1 MADER
6 PDERFEREMLD
17 AFRRAMASRS
27 ARDAA
32 LTAIRLGDLY
42 LESDNYSDALGY
54 FVQASEDDLGD
65 ALNDEELGLVLV
77 RTAKCH
83 AALGDYRE
91 ARASIAELDDL
102 ELDEESDDV
111 WAEAN
116 VVLARI
122 ENESGRYDEA
132 LRAAQKAYEVLR
144 TRPDSELLAEAGK
157 ALGVANAELGNIQA
171 ARDYFTDYLVAVKRL
186 DDEAGL
192 AIAYNNLGV
201 LAKRT
206 GDLHAALEHLESALS
221 IDRRLGRTSAIADRL
236 TNIGIILIRLSR
248 HSEAEERLN
257 EARRLYTRIGATRGL
272 VATRSALGNL
282 YRLRRE
288 WGQARESLE
297 EALRLSQE
305 NGYLRA
311 EAIALEVQG
320 ELEAD
325 LGEHETALGTLT
337 RALGCAYR
345 LGAESDVVSE
355 VLRRR
360 AEVLFALG
368 RVDEAERDCS
378 DGIKLARSI
387 DDRLEEGAL
396 LRLLAEI
403 CYSKDDNAAAEVL
416 INRGEE
422 MLRRAGESFELAR
435 TALADA
441 IGLRDSAAVGESVPL
456 DRIEARF
463 SSAESAFARIGLPH
477 WVALCE
483 LERGKALHQAG
494 QPDRARPWLERAR
507 LKLEK
512 AHDAQGVAQ
521 IDAALR
527 ALDAELA
534 DAGVAKHARY
544 ALIADGYRFLE
555 TSEPTADDLHRSA
568 SDIAGALGADRL
580 VLFVVPDDGAPAV
593 ATSADTSGRGVAEVA
608 RFVKTTVANRGDS
621 RPLVVSDAR
630 SPSGSAPAG
639 VSALALIPVRVGLE
653 RDRSF
658 LLYVDRSGDATPF
671 TQGDI
676 EFVGAAAKL
685 LGLVSFRVGDVAS
698 WSADG
703 QLAEEL
709 SRSPEQYGIITRD
722 PGLLAILASVE
733 RLRDSRVPVVIKG
746 ESGVGK
752 ELIARAIHEGGRS
765 RTGRFVALNA
775 GAIAPHLQESE
786 LFGHVKG
793 AFTDADRD
801 REGLVAAADGGTLF
815 LDEIGEM
822 STELQV
828 KLLRFLQNGEYRRVG
843 ESVTR
848 TSDARVLSASN
859 KDLGEEV
866 RAGRF
871 RRDLFYRLCAVVI
884 EVPPLR
890 DRKDDIPLLMEHF
903 LKLYSEREEKP
914 VAGFSREVRDLFMRH
929 DWMGNNIR
937 ELENEVRRGVAL
949 VDEGGTIGLDKVSPE
964 LRARYEIRD
973 AEDEIRRRSLKQEVE
988 ALEKSRIL
996 ETLGQTG
1003 WNKQAAADKL
1013 GLSRPGLHAK
1023 MKKYGIG

>member
-6 PDERFEREMLD
+6 PDDRFEREMLE

-32 LTAIRLGDLY
+32 LTAMRLGDLY

-54 FVQASEDDLGD
+54 FTQATVDDLGD
-65 ALNDEELGLVLV
+65 SLSDEELGLVLV

-83 AALGDYRE
+83 AALGDYTE
-91 ARASIAELDDL
+91 ARAIIAELDDL
-102 ELDEESDDV
+102 ELDQEEDDV

-116 VVLARI
+116 VVLARVEI
-122 ENESGRYDEA
+122 ESGRYDEA

-171 ARDYFTDYLVAVKRL
+171 ARDYFTDYLVAQKRL
-186 DDEAGL
+186 GDEAGL

-236 TNIGIILIRLSR
+236 TNIGIIMMRLSR
-248 HSEAEERLN
+248 HAEAEERLS

-272 VATRSALGNL
+272 VATRTALGNL
-282 YRLRRE
+282 HRMRRE
-288 WGQARESLE
+288 WGLAREALD
-297 EALRLSQE
+297 EALRLSRQH
-305 NGYLRA
+305 GYLRA
-311 EAIALEVQG
+311 EAVTLEVVG

-325 LGEHETALGTLT
+325 QGEHENALGTLT

-345 LGAESDVVSE
+345 LGAASDVVGE

-396 LRLLAEI
+396 LRVLAEI
-403 CYSKDDNAAAEVL
+403 CYSRSDNTAAEVL
-416 INRGEE
+416 VNRAEDI
-422 MLRRAGESFELAR
+422 LRRAGESFELAR
-435 TALADA
+435 IAMVDA
-441 IGLRDSAAVGESVPL
+441 IGLRDSAAVGAAVPL

-463 SSAESAFARIGLPH
+463 SAAESAFARIGLPH

-507 LKLEK
+507 LKFTQS
-512 AHDAQGVAQ
+512 HDAHGVAQ
-521 IDAALR
+521 VDAALR
-527 ALDAELA
+527 GLDAELA
-534 DAGVAKHARY
+534 DAAIAKHARY

-555 TSEPTADDLHRSA
+555 TSEPTAGDLHRTA
-568 SDIAGALGADRL
+568 SEIAAALGADRL
-580 VLFVVPDDGAPAV
+580 VLFSVSGDGQPAV
-593 ATSADTSGRGVAEVA
+593 ATSADTSGRGVGEVA
-608 RFVKTTVANRGDS
+608 RFVRTTVANRGHR
-621 RPLVVSDAR
+621 RPLVLSDGA
-630 SPSGSAPAG
+630 SVSGSVPNG
-639 VSALALIPVRVGLE
+639 VSALAFIPVQVGLS

-658 LLYVDRSGDATPF
+658 LLYADRSGETTPF
-671 TQGDI
+671 TQDDI
-676 EFVGAAAKL
+676 EFVGAAARL
-685 LGLVSFRVGDVAS
+685 LGLASSRVGDAAG
-698 WSADG
+698 WNADG
-703 QLAEEL
+703 ALSEEL
-709 SRSPEQYGIITRD
+709 GSSPEQYGIITRD

-733 RLRDSRVPVVIKG
+733 RLRDSRVPVVIRG

-765 RTGRFVALNA
+765 RKGRFVALNA

-801 REGLVAAADGGTLF
+801 REGLVAAADCGTLF

-848 TSDARVLSASN
+848 TSDARVVSASN

-866 RAGRF
+866 KAGRF

-890 DRKDDIPLLMEHF
+890 ERKDDIPLLMEHF
-903 LKLYSEREEKP
+903 LTLYSGKEGKP

-929 DWMGNNIR
+929 DWLGNNIR

-964 LRARYEIRD
+964 LRARYEI
-973 AEDEIRRRSLKQEVE
+973 AEAGDEIVRRSLKQEVE
-988 ALEKSRIL
+988 SLEKSRIL
-996 ETLGQTG
+996 EALGQTG

>member
-6 PDERFEREMLD
+6 PDSRFEREMLD

-32 LTAIRLGDLY
+32 LTAMRLGDLY

-54 FVQASEDDLGD
+54 FLQAADEDLGETLSD
-65 ALNDEELGLVLV
+65 DELGLVLV

-83 AALGDYRE
+83 AALGDYRG
-91 ARASIAELDDL
+91 ARAAIEELDDL
-102 ELDEESDDV
+102 ELDQDIEDV

-116 VVLARI
+116 VLLARV
-122 ENESGRYDEA
+122 ENESGRYDEG

-144 TRPDSELLAEAGK
+144 SRPDSELLAEAGK

-171 ARDYFTDYLVAVKRL
+171 ARDYFTDYLVTQKRL
-186 DDEAGL
+186 GDEAGL
-192 AIAYNNLGV
+192 AIAYNNLGI

-206 GDLHAALEHLESALS
+206 GDLHAALEHLQNALA
-221 IDRRLGRTSAIADRL
+221 IDRRLGRASAIADRL
-236 TNIGIILIRLSR
+236 TNIGMIMLRLSR
-248 HSEAEERLN
+248 YAEAEERLN
-257 EARRLYTRIGATRGL
+257 EARHIYTRLGATRGL
-272 VATRSALGNL
+272 VATRTALGNL
-282 YRLRRE
+282 HRARRE
-288 WGQARESLE
+288 WGQAREALD

-305 NGYLRA
+305 HGYLRA
-311 EAIALEVQG
+311 EAITLEVLG
-320 ELEAD
+320 ELELDQGQA
-325 LGEHETALGTLT
+325 EAALGTLT

-345 LGAESDVVSE
+345 LGAESDVVGE

-360 AEVLFALG
+360 AESLFELG
-368 RVDEAERDCS
+368 RIEEAERDCS

-387 DDRLEEGAL
+387 DDRIEEGSL
-396 LRLLAEI
+396 LRVLAAI
-403 CYSKDDNAAAEVL
+403 CYSKGDNAAAEVL
-416 INRGEE
+416 INRAEDI
-422 MLRRAGESFELAR
+422 LRRAGESFELAR
-435 TALADA
+435 IALTDA
-441 IGLRDSAAVGESVPL
+441 VGLRDSAAVGGAVPL

-463 SSAESAFARIGLPH
+463 SAAESAFSRIGLPH
-477 WVALCE
+477 WVALCQ

-507 LKLEK
+507 LQLEQS
-512 AHDAQGVAQ
+512 HDAQGVAQ
-521 IDAALR
+521 VDAALR

-534 DAGVAKHARY
+534 DAGIARHARY

-555 TSEPTADDLHRSA
+555 TSEPTPDDLHRTA
-568 SDIAGALGADRL
+568 RDIAGALAAHRL
-580 VLFVVPDDGAPAV
+580 VLFAVGADGAPAV
-593 ATSADTSGRGVAEVA
+593 MTSVDTSGRGVSEVA
-608 RFVKTTVANRGDS
+608 RFARTTVANRGGS

-630 SPSGSAPAG
+630 SSAGSGPAG
-639 VSALALIPVRVGLE
+639 VTALALIPVRIGPA
-653 RDRSF
+653 RDQAY
-658 LLYVDRSGDATPF
+658 LLYADRSGDAAPF
-671 TQGDI
+671 TQGDV
-676 EFVGAAAKL
+676 EFVAAAARL
-685 LGLVSFRVGDVAS
+685 LGLASSRMGDA
-698 WSADG
+698 
-703 QLAEEL
+703 L
-709 SRSPEQYGIITRD
+709 SRTTGAEGGELGQSPELYGIITRD

-733 RLRDSRVPVVIKG
+733 RLRDSRVPVVIRG

-765 RTGRFVALNA
+765 RKGRFVALNA

-848 TSDARVLSASN
+848 TSDARVVSASN

-866 RAGRF
+866 KAGRF

-903 LKLYSEREEKP
+903 LALYSEREGKP
-914 VAGFSREVRDLFMRH
+914 VAGFSREVMDLFARH

-964 LRARYEIRD
+964 LRARYEPTD
-973 AEDEIRRRSLKQEVE
+973 GGEDLRRRSLKQEVE

-996 ETLGQTG
+996 EALGQTG
-1003 WNKQAAADKL
+1003 WNKQAAADRL

>member
-1 MADER
+1 VADER
-6 PDERFEREMLD
+6 PDDRNEREMLD

-32 LTAIRLGDLY
+32 LTAIRLGDVY

-54 FVQASEDDLGD
+54 FVQASDDELGD
-65 ALNDEELGLVLV
+65 ALSDDELGAVLV
-77 RTAKCH
+77 RAAKCY
-83 AALGDYRE
+83 AALGDYKE
-91 ARASIAELDDL
+91 ARATIEELDDL
-102 ELDEESDDV
+102 ELEDDAEDV

-116 VVLARI
+116 VVLARV
-122 ENESGRYDEA
+122 ENESGRYDEG

-171 ARDYFTDYLVAVKRL
+171 ARDYFTDYLVAKKRL
-186 DDEAGL
+186 GDEAGL

-206 GDLHAALEHLESALS
+206 GDLHTALEHLQSALA
-221 IDRRLGRTSAIADRL
+221 IDRRLGRASAIADRL
-236 TNIGIILIRLSR
+236 TNIGIILLRLSR
-248 HSEAEERLN
+248 YAEAEERLN
-257 EARRLYTRIGATRGL
+257 EARHLYTRIGATRGL
-272 VATRSALGNL
+272 VATRTALGNL
-282 YRLRRE
+282 HRARRE
-288 WGQARESLE
+288 WGQAREMLDD
-297 EALRLSQE
+297 ALRVSQE

-311 EAIALEVQG
+311 EAIALEVLG

-325 LGEHETALGTLT
+325 QGQYETALSTLT

-345 LGAESDVVSE
+345 LGAESDVVGE

-360 AEVLFALG
+360 GEVLYALG

-378 DGIKLARSI
+378 DGIKLARNI
-387 DDRLEEGAL
+387 DDKLEEGAL
-396 LRLLAEI
+396 LRVLAGI
-403 CYSKDDNAAAEVL
+403 CYSKGENAAAEVL
-416 INRGEE
+416 VNRAED

-435 TALADA
+435 IALTDA
-441 IGLRDSAAVGESVPL
+441 VGLRDSAAVGESVPL

-463 SSAESAFARIGLPH
+463 SAAESAFARIGLPH

-483 LERGKALHQAG
+483 LERGRALHQAG

-507 LKLEK
+507 LKLEQS
-512 AHDAQGVAQ
+512 HDAQGVAR

-527 ALDAELA
+527 ELDTELA
-534 DAGVAKHARY
+534 DAGIARHARY
-544 ALIADGYRFLE
+544 TLIADGYRFLE
-555 TSEPTADDLHRSA
+555 TSEPTADDLHRFGSG
-568 SDIAGALGADRL
+568 IAAALGADRL
-580 VLFVVPDDGAPAV
+580 VLFVVPDDGTPKV

-608 RFVKTTVANRGDS
+608 RYVRTTVANRGHA

-630 SPSGSAPAG
+630 STSGSSPGG
-639 VSALALIPVRVGLE
+639 VAALTLIPVRVGPS
-653 RDRSF
+653 RDRTY
-658 LLYVDRSGDATPF
+658 LLYADRSGEAVPF

-676 EFVGAAAKL
+676 EFVGAAARL
-685 LGLVSFRVGDVAS
+685 LGLASSRVGDMANLS
-698 WSADG
+698 GDG
-703 QLAEEL
+703 AAQDLD
-709 SRSPEQYGIITRD
+709 SPPEKYGIITRD

-733 RLRDSRVPVVIKG
+733 RLRDSRVPVVIRG

-822 STELQV
+822 SSELQV

-843 ESVTR
+843 ESVSR
-848 TSDARVLSASN
+848 TSDARVISASN

-866 RAGRF
+866 KAGRF

-890 DRKDDIPLLMEHF
+890 DRRDDITLLMDHF
-903 LKLYSEREEKP
+903 LALYSEREGKP
-914 VAGFSREVRDLFMRH
+914 VDGFAREVRELFMRH
-929 DWMGNNIR
+929 DWIGNNIR

-949 VDEGGTIGLDKVSPE
+949 VDAGGVIGLDKVSPE
-964 LRARYEIRD
+964 LRARYEIREG
-973 AEDEIRRRSLKQEVE
+973 ADELHRRSLKEEIE

-996 ETLGQTG
+996 EALGQTD